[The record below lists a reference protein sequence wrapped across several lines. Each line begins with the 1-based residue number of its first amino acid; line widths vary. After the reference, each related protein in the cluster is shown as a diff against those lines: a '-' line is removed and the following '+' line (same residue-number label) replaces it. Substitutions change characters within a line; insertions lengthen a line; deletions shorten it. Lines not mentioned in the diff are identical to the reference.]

1 MKRSRPS
8 SSSSNALNYGSDDG
22 RRSRTEEERDSNP
35 VKRPKPNNVPHGT
48 IPMQPHDIRPSQ
60 SLITEYNTSES
71 ESIQMNDQERS
82 VEIQKL
88 KKKLSMLERSSD
100 RECQG
105 APYSPVRPNLNDF
118 KSGSYSDPQKL
129 EYQHGMHP
137 DRDEQLVRPPSRHRS
152 GSIDRAGWNENRSD
166 HVGSFGRD
174 HRNDTHRDTQR
185 SVASQSG
192 IQRGGYHQ
200 GSSTKSFRGTSSS
213 RYNAN
218 RAHHT
223 QQRPHDRISQDEA
236 RSAPPNAPVAPA
248 ANSKAA
254 QHLRSAGQKRNK
266 VYHDTDIRRHKPPF
280 HGKVK
285 MTSEEWT
292 QNQITTSQF
301 LYGDRFDPNNICSNC
316 GHAGHWLGDCVF
328 PDDNGTIMG
337 CPIHNT
343 KLHVLDDCPDLPHMS
358 LQQRVTIMVV
368 RRRNKPAIRSRK
380 PWIEFVKEAMGQGL
394 EELVWAP
401 SVWTQEFVLRMIH
414 DRKAHQ
420 PWLDFDYGRDL
431 VSKLPV
437 DPETQGDLRSLLR
450 KCSLWDQVHR
460 PVRQA
465 R

>member
-1 MKRSRPS
+1 
-8 SSSSNALNYGSDDG
+8 
-22 RRSRTEEERDSNP
+22 
-35 VKRPKPNNVPHGT
+35 
-48 IPMQPHDIRPSQ
+48 MQPHDMRPSQ
-60 SLITEYNTSES
+60 SLVKEHNTPGSEFV
-71 ESIQMNDQERS
+71 QMNDKERS

-88 KKKLSMLERSSD
+88 KEKLSMLERSSD

-105 APYSPVRPNLNDF
+105 TSYSPVQPNLNDS
-118 KSGSYSDPQKL
+118 KSGSYSNLEKL
-129 EYQHGMHP
+129 ENQYSMHP
-137 DRDEQLVRPPSRHRS
+137 DRDEQLIRPPSRYGS
-152 GSIDRAGWNENRSD
+152 NSIDRGDWNENRLD
-166 HVGSFGRD
+166 HTGSFDRG
-174 HRNDTHRDTQR
+174 HRDDTNRDIRQP
-185 SVASQSG
+185 VATHSG
-192 IQRGGYHQ
+192 VHRGGYHQ
-200 GSSTKSFRGTSSS
+200 SSSTRSFQGTSSG
-213 RYNAN
+213 RYNA
-218 RAHHT
+218 HHI
-223 QQRPHDRISQDEA
+223 QKRPHDRTSQDEA
-236 RSAPPNAPVAPA
+236 RSAPPHARVAPA
-248 ANSKAA
+248 ADSRPSQYLSNG
-254 QHLRSAGQKRNK
+254 GQKRNK
-266 VYHDTDIRRHKPPF
+266 VYHDTDTRRHKPPF

-292 QNQITTSQF
+292 QNEITTSQF
-301 LYGDRFDPNNICSNC
+301 LYGDRFNPTNICSNC

-358 LQQRVTIMVV
+358 LQQRVTTIVV

-380 PWIEFVKEAMGQGL
+380 PWIELVKEAMGQGL

-414 DRKAHQ
+414 NRKALQ
-420 PWLDFDYGRDL
+420 PWLDFDYGQDL

-450 KCSLWDQVHR
+450 KCSLWDQVHK

>member
-1 MKRSRPS
+1 MKRSRPPTS
-8 SSSSNALNYGSDDG
+8 SSGALNYGSDDG
-22 RRSRTEEERDSNP
+22 QRSRIEEERDSNP
-35 VKRPKPNNVPHGT
+35 AKRPKTNNGPHGT
-48 IPMQPHDIRPSQ
+48 VLMHPHDIRPSK
-60 SLITEYNTSES
+60 SLVTKYNTPGSES
-71 ESIQMNDQERS
+71 AQMNDKERS

-88 KKKLSMLERSSD
+88 KEKLSILEGSSD

-105 APYSPVRPNLNDF
+105 TSYSPVRPNLNDS
-118 KSGSYSDPQKL
+118 KLGSYSDTQKL
-129 EYQHGMHP
+129 EDQHGMHP

-152 GSIDRAGWNENRSD
+152 SSIDRGGWNENRPNHTSSYD
-166 HVGSFGRD
+166 RD
-174 HRNDTHRDTQR
+174 HRDDTHRDTQR
-185 SVASQSG
+185 PVTSQSG
-192 IQRGGYHQ
+192 IQRGGCYQ
-200 GSSTKSFRGTSSS
+200 DSSTRSFRGTSSG

-223 QQRPHDRISQDEA
+223 QQKPQDRTSQDEA
-236 RSAPPNAPVAPA
+236 KSAPPHAPLGPA
-248 ANSKAA
+248 ANSKAS
-254 QHLRSAGQKRNK
+254 QYLSSGGQKRNK
-266 VYHDTDIRRHKPPF
+266 VYHDTDIRRHRPPF

-301 LYGDRFDPNNICSNC
+301 LYGDRFDPDNICSNC

-358 LQQRVTIMVV
+358 LQQRVTFTVV

-380 PWIEFVKEAMGQGL
+380 PWIELVKEAMSQGL

-414 DRKAHQ
+414 DRKVIQ
-420 PWLDFDYGRDL
+420 PWLNFDYGRDL

-450 KCSLWDQVHR
+450 KSLLWEQVHR

>member
-1 MKRSRPS
+1 MKRSRPPA
-8 SSSSNALNYGSDDG
+8 SSSNALNYGSDDG
-22 RRSRTEEERDSNP
+22 QRSRVEEERDSNP
-35 VKRPKPNNVPHGT
+35 VKRPKTNNIPYGT
-48 IPMQPHDIRPSQ
+48 VSMHPHDIRPSQ
-60 SLITEYNTSES
+60 SLVTKHNASGSES
-71 ESIQMNDQERS
+71 VQMNDKERS

-100 RECQG
+100 RECPG
-105 APYSPVRPNLNDF
+105 TSYSPVRPNLNNS
-118 KSGSYSDPQKL
+118 KLRSYSDTQKP
-129 EYQHGMHP
+129 ENQHGMHP
-137 DRDEQLVRPPSRHRS
+137 DRDEQLIRPPSRHRS
-152 GSIDRAGWNENRSD
+152 TSIDRGDWNETRLD
-166 HVGSFGRD
+166 HTGSFNRD
-174 HRNDTHRDTQR
+174 HRDDTHRDTRQP
-185 SVASQSG
+185 VAVQSG
-192 IQRGGYHQ
+192 TQRGGYHQ
-200 GSSTKSFRGTSSS
+200 GSSTRSFSTSSG
-213 RYNAN
+213 RHNAN
-218 RAHHT
+218 RAHNT
-223 QQRPHDRISQDEA
+223 QQRLHDRTFKDET
-236 RSAPPNAPVAPA
+236 RSAPPHAPVAPA
-248 ANSKAA
+248 ANSKAS
-254 QHLRSAGQKRNK
+254 QYLNSGSQKRNK
-266 VYHDTDIRRHKPPF
+266 VYHDIDIRRHKPPF

-301 LYGDRFDPNNICSNC
+301 LYGDRFDPSNICSNC

-343 KLHVLDDCPDLPHMS
+343 KLHVLDDCPDLPYMS
-358 LQQRVTIMVV
+358 LQQRVTTIVV

-380 PWIEFVKEAMGQGL
+380 PWIELVKEATGQGL

-401 SVWTQEFVLRMIH
+401 SVWTQNFVLRMIH

-437 DPETQGDLRSLLR
+437 DPETQGDLMSLLR
-450 KCSLWDQVHR
+450 KSLLWEQVHR